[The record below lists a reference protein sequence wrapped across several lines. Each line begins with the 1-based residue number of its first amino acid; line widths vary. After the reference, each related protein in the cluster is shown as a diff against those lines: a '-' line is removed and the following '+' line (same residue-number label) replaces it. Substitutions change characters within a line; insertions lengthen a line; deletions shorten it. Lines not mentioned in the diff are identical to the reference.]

1 MHRDV
6 KPANIMR
13 SRKWRV
19 GDPCDESSYQHD
31 FILIDFGTVLGV
43 DDTLAKVSMMTLT
56 ACREV
61 GAGTPPYMSPEMYR
75 NPERALYPTDVWSL
89 GVTLFELA
97 TGRLPFEAE
106 SSLLWNYAIAGDM
119 EARAPTVF
127 ECMDEDQRAH
137 FDNGLTKVIAKA
149 LEKKV
154 ANRYRTADEMY
165 ADVYSCLVRRGE
177 ACYSVFVSYRVASE
191 APLARLLFDDL
202 NHTVTPGGHRVTVY
216 WDAFRLVRGED
227 WEEGFAT
234 GLLNSLCFLPLLSYG
249 STAPL
254 AAIQP
259 ERLADAVAQG
269 WEERP
274 VGRRRLRGEED
285 DPEDNVLKELL
296 IAETL
301 LDRRAAP
308 DREVGELGMLQ
319 LAYPVLVGRQQPRGH
334 PHYPRMGD
342 FFQVLTIPS
351 SST

>member
-1 MHRDV
+1 M
-6 KPANIMR
+6 
-13 SRKWRV
+13 
-19 GDPCDESSYQHD
+19 
-31 FILIDFGTVLGV
+31 
-43 DDTLAKVSMMTLT
+43 
-56 ACREV
+56 
-61 GAGTPPYMSPEMYR
+61 
-75 NPERALYPTDVWSL
+75 
-89 GVTLFELA
+89 
-97 TGRLPFEAE
+97 
-106 SSLLWNYAIAGDM
+106 
-119 EARAPTVF
+119 
-127 ECMDEDQRAH
+127 
-137 FDNGLTKVIAKA
+137 
-149 LEKKV
+149 
-154 ANRYRTADEMY
+154 
-165 ADVYSCLVRRGE
+165 
-177 ACYSVFVSYRVASE
+177 
-191 APLARLLFDDL
+191 
-202 NHTVTPGGHRVTVY
+202 
-216 WDAFRLVRGED
+216 
-227 WEEGFAT
+227 
-234 GLLNSLCFLPLLSYG
+234 LNSLCFLPLLSYG